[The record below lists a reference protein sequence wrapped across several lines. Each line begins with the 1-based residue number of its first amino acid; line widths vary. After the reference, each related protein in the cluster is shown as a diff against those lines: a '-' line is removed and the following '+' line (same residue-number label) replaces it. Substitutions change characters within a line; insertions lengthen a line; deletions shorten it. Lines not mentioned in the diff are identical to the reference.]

1 MNHRA
6 SRLRLVVLRVAG
18 PMLHRVDVSH
28 APHARPIRPVR
39 PVRPIRPIR
48 LLACLLVVLLAAG
61 CGRKATHEDC
71 EAVVDKNVE
80 LQLKALGVV
89 DPATVN
95 KRRDE
100 MRASM
105 KDDIDKCVGKR
116 VTDTMISCVKN
127 AETTEKIDKCL
138 R

>member
-1 MNHRA
+1 M
-6 SRLRLVVLRVAG
+6 LRRVVVKLVLPVTLLGLAG
-18 PMLHRVDVSH
+18 
-28 APHARPIRPVR
+28 
-39 PVRPIRPIR
+39 
-48 LLACLLVVLLAAG
+48 LALPLAG
-61 CGRKATHEDC
+61 CGRKATREDC

-80 LQLKALGVV
+80 LQLKALGVT
-89 DPATVN
+89 DPTVVT

-116 VTDTMISCVKN
+116 VTDSMLGCVKT
-127 AETTEKIDKCL
+127 AETAEKIDKCL

>member
-1 MNHRA
+1 MLQRVVA
-6 SRLRLVVLRVAG
+6 RLAPATPPATPPAIVLF
-18 PMLHRVDVSH
+18 
-28 APHARPIRPVR
+28 
-39 PVRPIRPIR
+39 
-48 LLACLLVVLLAAG
+48 ACLALAG
-61 CGRKATHEDC
+61 CGRKATREDC
-71 EAVVDKNVE
+71 DVVVDKNVE

-89 DPATVN
+89 DPATVA

-116 VTDTMISCVKN
+116 VTDGMISCVKN

>member
-1 MNHRA
+1 
-6 SRLRLVVLRVAG
+6 
-18 PMLHRVDVSH
+18 MLHRVVVSH
-28 APHARPIRPVR
+28 APAAPAIV
-39 PVRPIRPIR
+39 VV
-48 LLACLLVVLLAAG
+48 LACLALAG
-61 CGRKATHEDC
+61 CGRKATREDC

-116 VTDTMISCVKN
+116 VTDAMISCVKN

>member
-1 MNHRA
+1 
-6 SRLRLVVLRVAG
+6 
-18 PMLHRVDVSH
+18 MLHRVV
-28 APHARPIRPVR
+28 ARSSSTRSSSGLP
-39 PVRPIRPIR
+39 
-48 LLACLLVVLLAAG
+48 ATLVVLAASFLALAG
-61 CGRKATHEDC
+61 CGRKATREDC

-89 DPATVN
+89 EPGTVA

-116 VTDTMISCVKN
+116 VTDSMISCVKS
-127 AETTEKIDKCL
+127 AESTEKIDKCL

>member
-1 MNHRA
+1 
-6 SRLRLVVLRVAG
+6 
-18 PMLHRVDVSH
+18 MLHRVARSAGLLVSLFVFL
-28 APHARPIRPVR
+28 P
-39 PVRPIRPIR
+39 
-48 LLACLLVVLLAAG
+48 CLLLVAG

-116 VTDTMISCVKN
+116 VTDAMISCVKN

>member
-1 MNHRA
+1 
-6 SRLRLVVLRVAG
+6 
-18 PMLHRVDVSH
+18 MLHRVV
-28 APHARPIRPVR
+28 AAA
-39 PVRPIRPIR
+39 
-48 LLACLLVVLLAAG
+48 LAVLATLTLAG
-61 CGRKATHEDC
+61 CGRKATREDC
-71 EAVVDKNVE
+71 EAVVDRNVE

-89 DPATVN
+89 DPATVS

-100 MRASM
+100 MRAGM

-116 VTDTMISCVKN
+116 VTDAMISCVKN

>member
-1 MNHRA
+1 MLQRVVA
-6 SRLRLVVLRVAG
+6 AALVVLAV
-18 PMLHRVDVSH
+18 
-28 APHARPIRPVR
+28 
-39 PVRPIRPIR
+39 
-48 LLACLLVVLLAAG
+48 LASLTLAG
-61 CGRKATHEDC
+61 CGRKATREDC

-89 DPATVN
+89 EPATVA

-116 VTDTMISCVKN
+116 VTDAMISCVKN

>member
-1 MNHRA
+1 
-6 SRLRLVVLRVAG
+6 
-18 PMLHRVDVSH
+18 MLHRVD
-28 APHARPIRPVR
+28 APSARSTPAVLRFV
-39 PVRPIRPIR
+39 
-48 LLACLLVVLLAAG
+48 LFLACLLGLCVAG

-89 DPATVN
+89 DPATVG

>member
-1 MNHRA
+1 M
-6 SRLRLVVLRVAG
+6 LQRVAAAAIVLFAG
-18 PMLHRVDVSH
+18 
-28 APHARPIRPVR
+28 
-39 PVRPIRPIR
+39 
-48 LLACLLVVLLAAG
+48 LVLTG
-61 CGRKATHEDC
+61 CGRKATREDC
-71 EAVVDKNVE
+71 DAVVDKNVE

-89 DPATVN
+89 EPGTVQ

-116 VTDTMISCVKN
+116 VTDSMISCVKS
-127 AETTEKIDKCL
+127 AESTEKIDKCL